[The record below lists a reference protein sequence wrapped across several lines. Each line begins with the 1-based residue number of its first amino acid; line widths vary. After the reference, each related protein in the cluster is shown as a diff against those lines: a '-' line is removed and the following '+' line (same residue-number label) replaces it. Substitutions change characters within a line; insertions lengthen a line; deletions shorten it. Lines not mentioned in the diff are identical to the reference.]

1 MIWVICLALIAIGGL
16 YVMQPFLGA
25 AAASATNNLDDLRQ
39 QHATIDLDADAGR
52 LNPQAAQEARDALD
66 RRILAV
72 LDQEA
77 QGAPQRLKSMA
88 MVVVPAALLLGVV
101 GVYTQ
106 VGAPGYQPL
115 TLAEYRDQQLAEL
128 PGTLEELVVV
138 LKARLE
144 SDPNPPL
151 TGYVLLARSYLRL
164 GDFDAALAV
173 YDTAIALSDGDAN
186 VMNERESVVEA
197 LQNRSAAPPI
207 DADARAR
214 IEAMSPEEQAAMIS
228 GMVEGLAIRLEQDPS
243 DFQGWMRLIRARVVL
258 GDTDEARRDLATART
273 HFPPGSDEAQALQ
286 QLAAEL
292 LPPAPEPAQD

>member
-25 AAASATNNLDDLRQ
+25 AAASATNNLDDLRRQ
-39 QHATIDLDADAGR
+39 RATIDLDADAGH

-128 PGTLEELVVV
+128 PDTLEELVVV

-164 GDFDAALAV
+164 GDFDAALAA
-173 YDTAIALSDGDAN
+173 YDTAIAISDGDAN

-228 GMVEGLAIRLEQDPS
+228 GMVDGLAIRLEQDPS